1 MRIAHY
7 IAAVGLLAA
16 AAWMLPRSTTPDASP
31 PAPMPALPT
40 PPAAA
45 IVAPLPAGP
54 TAVLAPTLS
63 EQVDRLI
70 ASHDPKDAMAAYQLL
85 ADCATFNRD
94 GDRLVFGT
102 RNRDGTLPGF
112 RNLNAAEKAR
122 DARLCPGMT
131 ERMRLSRIDYLA
143 IAARAGVDG
152 AAIKMAGEGPFGD
165 PGALLVRPDDPLVR
179 EWKNEVVALLER
191 AADDGDLDV
200 LEYIAFQYANGNALF
215 DKHPALAYRY
225 GVATG
230 LIYRDLLA
238 AGDTLAALYAPDGA
252 MMSGVGAALNAEQRA
267 QELAAAMRIAE
278 LARARRQQ
286 ARTQ

>member
-1 MRIAHY
+1 
-7 IAAVGLLAA
+7 
-16 AAWMLPRSTTPDASP
+16 
-31 PAPMPALPT
+31 MPALPT

-54 TAVLAPTLS
+54 TPALEPTLS

-70 ASHDPKDAMAAYQLL
+70 ASHDSKDAMAAYELL

-94 GDRLVFGT
+94 GDRLVFGP

-131 ERMRLSRIDYLA
+131 ERMRLSRIDYLV

-152 AAIKMAGEGPFGD
+152 AAIKMASEGPFGD

-179 EWKNEVVALLER
+179 EWKNEIVALLEH

-286 ARTQ
+286 AGTQ

>member
-1 MRIAHY
+1 
-7 IAAVGLLAA
+7 
-16 AAWMLPRSTTPDASP
+16 
-31 PAPMPALPT
+31 
-40 PPAAA
+40 
-45 IVAPLPAGP
+45 
-54 TAVLAPTLS
+54 
-63 EQVDRLI
+63 
-70 ASHDPKDAMAAYQLL
+70 MAAYQLL

-94 GDRLVFGT
+94 GDRLIFGT

-112 RNLNAAEKAR
+112 RNLNAAEKAH
-122 DARLCPGMT
+122 DARICPGMT

-179 EWKNEVVALLER
+179 EWKKEVVALLDR

-200 LEYIAFQYANGNALF
+200 LEYIAFQYANGDALF

-238 AGDTLAALYAPDGA
+238 PGDTLAALYAPDGNQ
-252 MMSGVGAALNAEQRA
+252 MSEIGAALSAEQRA
-267 QELAAAMRIAE
+267 QELAAATRIAE
-278 LARARRQQ
+278 LARARRQEAG
-286 ARTQ
+286 AR